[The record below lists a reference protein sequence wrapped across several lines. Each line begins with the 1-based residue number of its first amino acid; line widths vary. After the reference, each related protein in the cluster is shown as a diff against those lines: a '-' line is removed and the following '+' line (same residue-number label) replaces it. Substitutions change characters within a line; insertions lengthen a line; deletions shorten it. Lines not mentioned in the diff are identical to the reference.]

1 MADKKSILVLG
12 GNGFIGRHVVAE
24 FVAAGHEVRVFDR
37 PRQNRMLEPWIQSGV
52 EWQTGDFLN
61 EADLLRALEGI
72 STVVHLISMTVP
84 QNSFENP
91 VHDVETNLLGTLR
104 LLAAMKQKGVRR
116 ILFISS
122 GGAVYGPP
130 VYLPI
135 DENHPTNPIVPY
147 GISKLAI
154 EKYLLMYAHTE
165 GLQAISLR
173 VSNPYGPGQRIEKA
187 QGVLT
192 TFLYKTLS
200 GMPLEI
206 WGDGEVRRDFLYV
219 QDVAQAFVLALAY
232 LENGGSERIFNIGAG
247 QSLSINQLLK
257 IIFDVT
263 SRKPEV
269 TRKPSRNFDTPENV
283 LSASLARSE
292 FGWEPKVLIHE
303 GVEKTINWLRANYQ
317 ITD

>member
-1 MADKKSILVLG
+1 MAYKKSILVLG
-12 GNGFIGRHVVAE
+12 GGGFIGRHVVAE
-24 FVAAGHEVRVFDR
+24 FVATGYDVRVFDR
-37 PRQNRMLEPWIQSGV
+37 PRQTRILEPGMQSGV
-52 EWQTGDFLN
+52 EWHTGEFLN
-61 EADLLRALEGI
+61 KADLLRALDGV
-72 STVVHLISMTVP
+72 STVAHMISMTVP

-91 VHDVETNLLGTLR
+91 VHDAEANLIGTLR
-104 LLAAMKQKGVRR
+104 LLAAMKEKGVRR

-122 GGAVYGPP
+122 GGAVYGLPA
-130 VYLPI
+130 YLPI

-154 EKYLLMYAHTE
+154 EKYLLMYAYTE
-165 GLQAISLR
+165 GLQAICLR

-187 QGVLT
+187 QGVFT
-192 TFLYKTLS
+192 AFLYKTLA

>member
-1 MADKKSILVLG
+1 MSSRDKILVLG

-24 FVAAGHEVRVFDR
+24 FVGAGYELRLFDR
-37 PRQNRMLEPWIQSGV
+37 PRQVRISQAGDQSGV
-52 EWQTGDFLN
+52 EWQSGDFLN

-91 VHDVETNLLGTLR
+91 VHDVETNLIGTLR
-104 LLAAMKQKGVRR
+104 LLAAMKEKGVRR

-154 EKYLLMYAHTE
+154 EKYFLMYAHTE

-192 TFLYKTLS
+192 AFLYKTLS

-219 QDVAQAFVLALAY
+219 QDVAKAFVLALAY
-232 LENGGSERIFNIGAG
+232 LENGGSKRVFNIGAG
-247 QSLSINQLLK
+247 QSWSINQ
-257 IIFDVT
+257 IIEIISEVT
-263 SRKPEV
+263 GIHPIVFRKPG
-269 TRKPSRNFDTPENV
+269 RSFDAPEN
-283 LSASLARSE
+283 LLDNELARE
-292 FGWEPKVLIHE
+292 KLGWMAHVNIHY
-303 GVEKTINWLRANYQ
+303 GIATTARWIRDNF
-317 ITD
+317 

>member
-1 MADKKSILVLG
+1 MISKEKILILG

-24 FVAAGHEVRVFDR
+24 FVAAGHGVRVFDR
-37 PRQNRMLEPWIQSGV
+37 PRQNRMLNSGHQLGV
-52 EWQTGDFLN
+52 EWQPGDFLN
-61 EADLLRALEGI
+61 KADLSRALEGI

-91 VHDVETNLLGTLR
+91 VHDAEANLIGTLR
-104 LLAAMKQKGVRR
+104 LLAAMKEKGVRR
-116 ILFISS
+116 VLFISS

-154 EKYLLMYAHTE
+154 EKYLQMYAHTD
-165 GLQAISLR
+165 GLQAICLR

-192 TFLYKTLS
+192 TFLYNTLA

-219 QDVAQAFVLALAY
+219 QDVAKAFVLAFQY
-232 LENGGSERIFNIGAG
+232 LENGGSKRIFNIGAG
-247 QSLSINQLLK
+247 QSWSINQLLK
-257 IIFDVT
+257 IISEATAIEPQV
-263 SRKPEV
+263 SWKSPR
-269 TRKPSRNFDTPENV
+269 SFDTPENV
-283 LSASLARSE
+283 LSNALAKSE
-292 FGWEPKVLIHE
+292 FGWEPRILIHD
-303 GVEKTINWLRANYQ
+303 GVRKTMEWLRENYQ
-317 ITD
+317 LSQ

>member
-1 MADKKSILVLG
+1 MSSRDKILVLG

-24 FVAAGHEVRVFDR
+24 FVGAGYEVRVFDR
-37 PRQNRMLEPWIQSGV
+37 PRQGRISQAGHQSGV
-52 EWQTGDFLN
+52 ESHAGDFLN
-61 EADLLRALEGI
+61 KADLLRALEGI

-91 VHDVETNLLGTLR
+91 VHDVETNLIGTLR
-104 LLAAMKQKGVRR
+104 LLAAMKEKGVHR
-116 ILFISS
+116 ILYISS

-130 VYLPI
+130 FYLPI

-154 EKYLLMYAHTE
+154 EKYLLMYANTE

-192 TFLYKTLS
+192 AFLHKTLF

-219 QDVAQAFVLALAY
+219 QDVAKAFVLALAY
-232 LENGGSERIFNIGAG
+232 LENGGSKRVFNIGAG
-247 QSLSINQLLK
+247 QSWSINQLLK
-257 IIFDVT
+257 IVCKVT
-263 SRKPEV
+263 GRDPQV
-269 TRKPSRNFDTPENV
+269 IWKPSRRFDTPENV
-283 LSASLARSE
+283 LSHSLAKSE
-292 FGWEPKVLIHE
+292 FGWEPQISIHE
-303 GVEKTINWLRANYQ
+303 GVEKTVDWLRGISPN
-317 ITD
+317 

>member
-1 MADKKSILVLG
+1 MISNEKILVLG

-24 FVAAGHEVRVFDR
+24 FVGAGYDVRLFDR
-37 PRQNRMLEPWIQSGV
+37 PRQGRISQAGHQSGV
-52 EWQTGDFLN
+52 ESHTGDFLN

-91 VHDVETNLLGTLR
+91 VHDVETNLIGTLR
-104 LLAAMKQKGVRR
+104 LLAAMKEKGVRR

-154 EKYLLMYAHTE
+154 EKYLLMYANTE

-192 TFLYKTLS
+192 VFLHKTLH
-200 GMPLEI
+200 GIPLEI

-219 QDVAQAFVLALAY
+219 QDVAKAFVLALAY
-232 LENGGSERIFNIGAG
+232 LENGGSKRVFNIGAG
-247 QSLSINQLLK
+247 QSWSINQLLK
-257 IIFDVT
+257 IVY
-263 SRKPEV
+263 EV
-269 TRKPSRNFDTPENV
+269 TGKEPKVIWKPSRCFDTPENI
-283 LSASLARSE
+283 LSHALAKSE
-292 FGWEPKVLIHE
+292 FGWEPLVAIHV
-303 GVEKTINWLRANYQ
+303 GVEKTVDLLREIFPN
-317 ITD
+317 

>member
-1 MADKKSILVLG
+1 M
-12 GNGFIGRHVVAE
+12 
-24 FVAAGHEVRVFDR
+24 
-37 PRQNRMLEPWIQSGV
+37 QSGA

-192 TFLYKTLS
+192 AFLHKTLS

-219 QDVAQAFVLALAY
+219 QDVAKAFVLAFQY
-232 LENGGSERIFNIGAG
+232 LENGGSKRIFNIGAG
-247 QSLSINQLLK
+247 QSWSINQLLK
-257 IIFDVT
+257 IIY
-263 SRKPEV
+263 EV
-269 TRKPSRNFDTPENV
+269 TGREPKVTREPSRCFDTPENI
-283 LSASLARSE
+283 LSPALARAE
-292 FGWEPKVLIHE
+292 FGWEPQIPIRQGME
-303 GVEKTINWLRANYQ
+303 QTINWLLANYQ